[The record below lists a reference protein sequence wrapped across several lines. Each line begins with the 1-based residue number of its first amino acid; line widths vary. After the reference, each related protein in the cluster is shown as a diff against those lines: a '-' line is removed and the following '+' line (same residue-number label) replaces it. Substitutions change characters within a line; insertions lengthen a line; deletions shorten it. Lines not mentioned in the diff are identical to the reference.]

1 MPEHKL
7 KVESTPSSFEVASA
21 STMRAE
27 APGYENETVRLL
39 EEVGGVYCTL
49 SIETQAMPT
58 TDATAII
65 SSTAKEDM
73 PLRPCINSADIF

>member
-1 MPEHKL
+1 MKI
-7 KVESTPSSFEVASA
+7 K
-21 STMRAE
+21 
-27 APGYENETVRLL
+27 RLL
-39 EEVGGVYCTL
+39 EEVGGVYFTL

-65 SSTAKEDM
+65 SSTEKEDM

>member
-1 MPEHKL
+1 MKI
-7 KVESTPSSFEVASA
+7 K
-21 STMRAE
+21 
-27 APGYENETVRLL
+27 RLL

-65 SSTAKEDM
+65 SSTEKEDM

>member
-39 EEVGGVYCTL
+39 EEVGG
-49 SIETQAMPT
+49 
-58 TDATAII
+58 ATAII
-65 SSTAKEDM
+65 SSTEKEDM